1 METSRNILDLP
12 LELLHIIFGN
22 LHVHDQCSLA
32 FTHPY
37 LRQAFTYQA
46 GNRYTNIFP
55 SLHFKPWSHI
65 LAICGSTVLHISEEF
80 FILEESLMRTIEQN
94 CTNLQSIS
102 IGINESN
109 CNKVR
114 AFLSNLKSLRSVNL
128 WIECVATPKLFRVLR
143 KIKDLKGLEF
153 LRYVGPEEWEM
164 SSFLDLES
172 LSITISS
179 NKTRVDVLV
188 WCLALK
194 NLRRLKL
201 AGFEEWRSI
210 YGPSENIALEEL
222 VLNDCDPT
230 SDWPLFHQLKTLK
243 DCYTSLVRSH
253 HQFALKHAKTL
264 EKLVAF

>member
-37 LRQAFTYQA
+37 LRQAFIYQA

-109 CNKVR
+109 CHKVR

-143 KIKDLKGLEF
+143 KINYLKGLEF
-153 LRYVGPEEWEM
+153 LRYVGPEGKY
-164 SSFLDLES
+164 
-172 LSITISS
+172 INTAQT
-179 NKTRVDVLV
+179 NY
-188 WCLALK
+188 LA
-194 NLRRLKL
+194 N
-201 AGFEEWRSI
+201 
-210 YGPSENIALEEL
+210 
-222 VLNDCDPT
+222 
-230 SDWPLFHQLKTLK
+230 
-243 DCYTSLVRSH
+243 
-253 HQFALKHAKTL
+253 
-264 EKLVAF
+264 